1 MTEAKAGGV
10 TTPMRP
16 GLDILLIEDNAA
28 LGSNIADYLEPLG
41 HRLDF
46 AADGRAGLR
55 LALEHPFDVVILD
68 IALPHVDGLT
78 LCRALRERASRH
90 IPILMLAAPDTI
102 DDKLRGFEAGADD
115 YLTKPFALAE
125 LAARCTALSQRHRL
139 GTDHVLRL
147 GPLEIDRRQAIVRRD
162 GVMLRLTPVSYRILL
177 MIAEAHPRTLPRFEL
192 SRGVWGED
200 PPDSDA
206 LRSHIHL
213 LRQIVDKPFP
223 DPILETVHG
232 IGFRLSIA

>member
-1 MTEAKAGGV
+1 MTMPA
-10 TTPMRP
+10 RP
-16 GLDILLIEDNAA
+16 GLDILLVEDNDA
-28 LGSNIADYLEPLG
+28 LARNIADYLEPLG

-46 AADGRAGLR
+46 AVDGRAGLR
-55 LALEHPFDVVILD
+55 LALDHPFDLVILD
-68 IALPHVDGLT
+68 VALPHIDGIA

-90 IPILMLAAPDTI
+90 TPVLMLTARDTL

-125 LAARCTALSQRHRL
+125 LAARCAALAQRHRL

-147 GPLEIDRRQAIVRRD
+147 GPLEIDRRQAAVRRE
-162 GVMLRLTPVSYRILL
+162 GTALRLTPVSYRILL
-177 MIAEAHPRTLPRFEL
+177 MIAEAHPQTLPRFEL
-192 SRGVWGED
+192 SRGVWGDD

-213 LRQIVDKPFP
+213 LRQILDKPFA
-223 DPILETVHG
+223 DPILTTVHG
-232 IGFRLSIA
+232 VGFRLAIDA